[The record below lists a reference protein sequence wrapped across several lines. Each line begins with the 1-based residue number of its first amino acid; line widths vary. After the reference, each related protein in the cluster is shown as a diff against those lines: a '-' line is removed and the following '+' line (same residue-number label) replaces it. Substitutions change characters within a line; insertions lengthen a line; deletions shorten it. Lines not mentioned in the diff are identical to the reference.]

1 MSQKIARTSVV
12 CVEAE
17 LVGDIEIGE
26 RSVIH
31 PKVGCLKKSD
41 IITPSGTNNC

>member
-31 PKVGCLKKSD
+31 PKVNFLKRK
-41 IITPSGTNNC
+41 IAQI